1 MKHNQR
7 LKSAIIEVVE
17 NQINANDPPEIKQTL
32 DRLISEGF
40 SEIEAKE
47 LIGNV
52 VVMEVFEVVKAGK
65 PFDSMRYAAALAR
78 LPELPELGTEKSPR

>member
-17 NQINANDPPEIKQTL
+17 TQLELNDPPEIKQTL
-32 DRLISEGF
+32 DRLIAEGF
-40 SEIEAKE
+40 SENEAKE

-52 VVMEVFEVVKAGK
+52 VVMEVFEVLKAGQ
-65 PFDSMRYAAALAR
+65 PFDIKRYAAALAR
-78 LPELPELGTEKSPR
+78 LPELPPLSSSP

>member
-7 LKSAIIEVVE
+7 LKSAIMAVVE
-17 NQINANDPPEIKQTL
+17 NQLAAYDPPEIKQTL

-40 SEIEAKE
+40 SEHEAKE

-52 VVMEVFEVVKAGK
+52 VVLEVFEVLKAGK
-65 PFDSMRYAAALAR
+65 PFDIKRYAAALAR
-78 LPELPELGTEKSPR
+78 LPELPALSPTH

>member
-7 LKSAIIEVVE
+7 LKSAILEVVE
-17 NQINANDPPEIKQTL
+17 NQLDANDPQEIKQTL

-40 SEIEAKE
+40 SEDEAKE

-52 VVMEVFEVVKAGK
+52 VVMEVFEVLKAGK
-65 PFDSMRYAAALAR
+65 PFDIKRYVAALAR
-78 LPELPELGTEKSPR
+78 LPELPPLSATQ